1 MKYALFPLLLLTCVA
16 PAASLKP
23 TGLRT
28 EYRKD
33 PLGIDETSPRL
44 GWKLIASNPAAR
56 NLRQTAYRIVVSSTP
71 ALARSARGD
80 LWDTGKVASE
90 QNIHVLYQGKPLA
103 SGQPVWWRVMVW
115 DENGQP
121 SPWSETARW
130 SMGLLKPDDWKG
142 KWIGRDEKT
151 YYKDPHSPF
160 QLLRQAQWIWF
171 DEGDPAKQAPA
182 ETRRFRATVQLPA
195 DQPLKT
201 AVFVLGA
208 DNNFELSVNGR
219 FAGRGNNPAL
229 PMVFHLEPFLKPGP
243 NEFLVTARNTREDQ
257 AGVLG
262 ALKVEFAAGDP
273 LIFTTGPEWQALRK
287 DDEGWRPA
295 RALGPYG
302 MDPWGEVGL
311 REEQALPA
319 RMLRKEFIV
328 QPRLLRATAYVAGLG
343 LSELYLNGAKA
354 GDHVLSPALSEY
366 EKRVYYVTH
375 DITPLLKPGR
385 NAAGLWLGNGRY
397 WQPRRRI
404 PLPARGYGYPKA
416 IAQIE
421 LEYAGG
427 KKEIVATDESW
438 KLTTDGPIRANNEYD
453 GEFYDA
459 RMEMPGWSRPGFDD
473 SKWEPV
479 QLVHAPP
486 GALRAQMAEPLR
498 VIETLAP
505 KSVKEIRPGVFIY
518 DLGQNMVGWVR
529 LKVQGPAG
537 AQVRIRLAESLRGDG
552 DLYVDNLRGARATLH
567 YVLKG
572 GEPETWE
579 PRFTYHG
586 FRFVEITGYPGRP
599 TLDAIEGRVVHDAME
614 PAGQWESSHSL
625 LNRIHRNIYW
635 GIRGNYRS
643 IPTDCPQRDEKQG
656 WLGDRSV
663 VSLSESY
670 LFDVAA
676 FYTKWIQDI
685 ADSQRPTGSV
695 PDVAPTYWVLYNDGV
710 VWPSTFILAPQM
722 VYRQY
727 ADRRII
733 ERHYD
738 GMKKWVDY
746 MRQFLK
752 DGIMPRNTY
761 GDWCVPPEDPKL
773 IHSKDPARITAGA
786 LLSTAY
792 YHQMVKY
799 VASNARMLGRND
811 DAAELDRLA
820 GELKQ
825 AFLRT
830 WYKPADA
837 RFDNGTQTSSVLPLA
852 FDMVPAE
859 DRGRVFQRLIE
870 KIEKESGNHVGV
882 GLVGAQWLMRT
893 LSDNGRP
900 DVALAISTQ
909 TTYPGWGYMV
919 SKDATTIW
927 ELWNGDT
934 ADPAMNSM
942 NHVMQIGDLAVWMYE
957 YLAGIR
963 PDPEKPGF
971 QHTIV
976 QPYPL
981 SGLDSVRATHRSLY
995 GPVSSSWKRSGG
1007 ALQLEVAIP
1016 PNTTATIY
1024 VPGTGKVTEAG
1035 GLQPARVERGYTVF
1049 ETGSGNYRFTSESPS
1064 R

>member
-1 MKYALFPLLLLTCVA
+1 MNRILIPLFLLAVA
-16 PAASLKP
+16 GQASSIKP
-23 TGLRT
+23 VDLRT

-44 GWKLIASNPAAR
+44 SWKLEAATPGAR
-56 NLRQTAYRIVVSSTP
+56 NLRQSAYRVIVASTP
-71 ALARSARGD
+71 ALAQSGRGD
-80 LWDTGKVASE
+80 LWDSGKVSSDQSVHIA
-90 QNIHVLYQGKPLA
+90 YQGKPLV

-115 DENGQP
+115 DQAGQA
-121 SPWSETARW
+121 SSWSETARW
-130 SMGLLKPDDWKG
+130 SMGLLKPEDWKG

-160 QLLRQAQWIWF
+160 QWLRDAQWIWF
-171 DEGDPAKQAPA
+171 DEGDPARQAPA
-182 ETRRFRATVQLPA
+182 ETRRFRATLNLPSGRTM
-195 DQPLKT
+195 KT
-201 AVFVLGA
+201 ATFVLGA
-208 DNNFELSVNGR
+208 DNSFELLVNGE
-219 FAGRGNNPAL
+219 FAGKGNNPTL
-229 PMVFHLEPFLKPGP
+229 PMVLHIEPWLKPGA
-243 NEFLVTARNTREDQ
+243 NELLVVARNTREDQ

-262 ALKVEFAAGDP
+262 ALKITFDSGEP
-273 LIFTTGPEWQALRK
+273 LMFYTGAHWEALRK
-287 DDEGWRPA
+287 EDEGWKA
-295 RALGPYG
+295 AKALGPFG

-319 RMLRKEFIV
+319 RMLRKEFDV

-354 GDHVLSPALSEY
+354 GDDVLSPGLTEY
-366 EKRVYYVTH
+366 EKRVFYVTH
-375 DITPLLKPGR
+375 DITPMLKPGR
-385 NAAGLWLGNGRY
+385 NAVGLWLGNGRY

-427 KKEIVATDESW
+427 RKETVVTDETW
-438 KLTTDGPIRANNEYD
+438 KLTAEGPIRANNEYD
-453 GEFYDA
+453 GEVYDA
-459 RMEMPGWSRPGFDD
+459 RMELAGWAQPGFDD
-473 SKWEPV
+473 SGWEAV
-479 QLVHAPP
+479 QVVEGPP
-486 GALRAQMAEPLR
+486 GALRAQMSEPLR

-505 KSVKEIRPGVFIY
+505 KTVKELRPGVFIY

-529 LKVQGPAG
+529 LRVQGPAG
-537 AQVRIRLAESLRGDG
+537 TRVQLRLAESLRENG
-552 DLYVDNLRGARATLH
+552 DLYVDNLRGARAWLT
-567 YVLKG
+567 YILKG
-572 GEPETWE
+572 GGAEVWE

-586 FRFVEITGYPGRP
+586 FRYVEVTGYPGKP
-599 TLDAIEGRVVHDAME
+599 GLDAIEGRVVHDAM
-614 PAGQWESSHSL
+614 PRAGEWESSHSL
-625 LNRIHRNIYW
+625 LNRIHHNIYW

-676 FYTKWIQDI
+676 FYTKWVQDI
-685 ADSQRPTGSV
+685 ADSQRPTGSI
-695 PDVAPTYWVLYNDGV
+695 PDVAPTYWVLYNDGI
-710 VWPSTFILAPQM
+710 VWPSTFVLAPQM
-722 VYRQY
+722 VLRQY
-727 ADRRII
+727 GDRRII
-733 ERHYD
+733 ERHYE

-773 IHSKDPARITAGA
+773 IHSKDPARITAGP

-799 VASNARMLGRND
+799 LSANARMLGRGQ
-811 DAAELDRLA
+811 DAAELDQLA
-820 GELKQ
+820 AQLKD

-830 WYKPADA
+830 WYKPQEA

-852 FDMVPAE
+852 FDMVPPG
-859 DRGRVFQRLIE
+859 DRERVFGRLVE
-870 KIEKESGNHVGV
+870 KIEKESNNHVGV

-919 SKDATTIW
+919 EKGATTIW

-971 QHTIV
+971 KHIHIR
-976 QPYPL
+976 PYALP
-981 SGLDSVRATHRSLY
+981 GLDFVKATYRSLH
-995 GPVSSSWKRSGG
+995 GPIASSWRRAGN
-1007 ALQLEVAIP
+1007 ALEMEVTIP
-1016 PNTTATIY
+1016 PNTTAAIH
-1024 VPGTGKVTEAG
+1024 VPSIGKVTESG
-1035 GLQPARVERGYTVF
+1035 GLKPSRVEQGYTVF
-1049 ETGSGNYRFTSESPS
+1049 EAGSGVYRFRAE
-1064 R
+1064 

>member
-1 MKYALFPLLLLTCVA
+1 MNHAILSLLLIAAGAYAA
-16 PAASLKP
+16 PSLKP
-23 TGLRT
+23 VDLRT
-28 EYRKD
+28 EYRQN
-33 PLGIDETSPRL
+33 PLGIDETRPRL
-44 GWKLIASNPAAR
+44 SWKLAASNPSAR
-56 NLRQTAYRIVVSSTP
+56 NLRQSAYRIVVSST
-71 ALARSARGD
+71 AELASAGKGD

-90 QNIHVLYQGKPLA
+90 QSVHIVYEGKPLS

-115 DENGQP
+115 DQDGQP

-130 SMGLLKPDDWKG
+130 SMGLLKPEDWKG

-160 QLLRQAQWIWF
+160 QWLRNAQWIWF
-171 DEGDPAKQAPA
+171 DEGEPAKQAPA
-182 ETRRFRATVQLPA
+182 ETRRFRATVTLPQDRA
-195 DQPLKT
+195 LKT
-201 AVFVLGA
+201 ATFVLGA
-208 DNNFELSVNGR
+208 DNSFELTVNGNA
-219 FAGRGNNPAL
+219 AGRGNNPSL
-229 PMVFHLEPFLKPGP
+229 PMVLDVAPWLKPGP
-243 NEFLVTARNTREDQ
+243 NEILVVARNTREDP
-257 AGVLG
+257 AGVIG
-262 ALKVEFAAGDP
+262 ALRVEFVSGDP
-273 LIFTTGPEWQALRK
+273 LIFATGSEWQALRK
-287 DDEGWRPA
+287 EEEGWRPA
-295 RALGPYG
+295 KVLGPYG

-319 RMLRKEFIV
+319 RMLRKEFTV
-328 QPRLLRATAYVAGLG
+328 GPRLRRATAYVAGLG

-375 DITPLLKPGR
+375 DITAMLKPGL
-385 NAAGLWLGNGRY
+385 NAVGLWLGNGRY

-404 PLPARGYGYPKA
+404 PMPARGYGYPKA

-427 KKEIVATDESW
+427 RKETVVTDETW

-453 GEFYDA
+453 GEVYDA
-459 RMEMPGWSRPGFDD
+459 RMEMPGWAQAGFDD
-473 SKWEPV
+473 SKWEAA
-479 QLVHAPP
+479 QLVQGPP
-486 GALRAQMAEPLR
+486 GALRAQMSEPLR
-498 VIETLAP
+498 VMETLAP
-505 KSVKEIRPGVFIY
+505 KSMKELRPGVYIY

-537 AQVRIRLAESLRGDG
+537 TRVQMRLAESLRPDG
-552 DLYVDNLRGARATLH
+552 SLYVDNLRSARATLV
-567 YVLKG
+567 YILKG
-572 GEPETWE
+572 GGPEVWE

-586 FRFVEITGYPGRP
+586 FRYIELTGYPGKP
-599 TLDAIEGRVVHDAME
+599 SLEAVEGRVVHDAME
-614 PAGQWESSHSL
+614 KAGEWESSHSL
-625 LNRIHRNIYW
+625 LNRIHHNIYW

-676 FYTKWIQDI
+676 FYTKWVQDI
-685 ADSQRPTGSV
+685 ADSQRPTGSI

-710 VWPSTFILAPQM
+710 VWPSTFVLAPQM

-727 ADRRII
+727 GDLRII

-746 MRQFLK
+746 MRGFLK

-792 YHQMVKY
+792 YHQMVKL
-799 VASNARMLGRND
+799 VSANARMLGRNG

-820 GELKQ
+820 AQLKE

-830 WYKPADA
+830 WYKREEA

-852 FDMVPAE
+852 FGMVPEE
-859 DRGRVFQRLIE
+859 DRGRVFERLVE
-870 KIEKESGNHVGV
+870 KIEKESNNHVGV

-900 DVALAISTQ
+900 DVAFAISTQ

-919 SKDATTIW
+919 EKGATTVW

-963 PDPEKPGF
+963 PDAEKPGF
-971 QHTIV
+971 RHIHIK
-976 QPYPL
+976 PYPVEGL
-981 SGLDSVRATHRSLY
+981 SYVKATHRSLY
-995 GPVSSSWKRSGG
+995 GPISAAWNRTGRG
-1007 ALQLEVAIP
+1007 LQMEVTIP
-1016 PNTTATIY
+1016 PNTTATIW
-1024 VPGTGKVTEAG
+1024 VPSTGKVAEAG
-1035 GLQPARVERGYTVF
+1035 GLKPSRTESGFTVF
-1049 ETGSGNYRFTSESPS
+1049 ETGSGTYRFKAE
-1064 R
+1064 

>member
-1 MKYALFPLLLLTCVA
+1 MNHAILSLLLIAAGAYAA
-16 PAASLKP
+16 PSLKP
-23 TGLRT
+23 VDLRT
-28 EYRKD
+28 EYRQN
-33 PLGIDETSPRL
+33 PLGIDETRPRL
-44 GWKLIASNPAAR
+44 SWKLAASNPSAR
-56 NLRQTAYRIVVSSTP
+56 NLRQSAYRIVVSST
-71 ALARSARGD
+71 AELASAGKGD

-90 QNIHVLYQGKPLA
+90 QSVHIVYEGKPLS

-115 DENGQP
+115 DQDGQP

-130 SMGLLKPDDWKG
+130 SMGLLKPEDWKG

-160 QLLRQAQWIWF
+160 QWLRNAQWIWF
-171 DEGDPAKQAPA
+171 DEGEPARQAPA
-182 ETRRFRATVQLPA
+182 ETRRFRATVTLPQDRA
-195 DQPLKT
+195 LKT
-201 AVFVLGA
+201 ATFVLGA
-208 DNNFELSVNGR
+208 DNSFELTVNGNA
-219 FAGRGNNPAL
+219 AGRGNNPSL
-229 PMVFHLEPFLKPGP
+229 PMVLDVAPWLRPGP
-243 NEFLVTARNTREDQ
+243 NEILVVARNTREDP
-257 AGVLG
+257 AGVIG
-262 ALKVEFAAGDP
+262 ALRVEFVSGDP
-273 LIFTTGPEWQALRK
+273 LIFATGSEWQALRK
-287 DDEGWRPA
+287 EEEGWRPA
-295 RALGPYG
+295 KVLGPYG

-319 RMLRKEFIV
+319 RMLRKEFTV
-328 QPRLLRATAYVAGLG
+328 GPRLRRATAYVAGLG

-375 DITPLLKPGR
+375 DITAMLKPGL
-385 NAAGLWLGNGRY
+385 NAVGLWLGNGRY

-404 PLPARGYGYPKA
+404 PMPARGFGYPKA

-427 KKEIVATDESW
+427 RKETVVTDETW

-453 GEFYDA
+453 GEVYDA
-459 RMEMPGWSRPGFDD
+459 RMEMPGWAQAGFDD
-473 SKWEPV
+473 SKWEAA
-479 QLVHAPP
+479 QLVQGPP
-486 GALRAQMAEPLR
+486 GALRAQMSEPLR
-498 VIETLAP
+498 VMETLAP
-505 KSVKEIRPGVFIY
+505 KSMKELRPGVYIY

-537 AQVRIRLAESLRGDG
+537 TRVQMRLAESLRPDG
-552 DLYVDNLRGARATLH
+552 SLYVDNLRSARATLV
-567 YVLKG
+567 YILKG
-572 GEPETWE
+572 GGPEVWE

-586 FRFVEITGYPGRP
+586 FRYIELTGYPGKP
-599 TLDAIEGRVVHDAME
+599 SLEAVEGRVVHDAME
-614 PAGQWESSHSL
+614 KAGEWESSHSL
-625 LNRIHRNIYW
+625 LNRIHHNIYW

-676 FYTKWIQDI
+676 FYTKWVQDI
-685 ADSQRPTGSV
+685 ADSQRPTGSI

-710 VWPSTFILAPQM
+710 VWPSTFVLAPQM

-727 ADRRII
+727 GDLRII

-746 MRQFLK
+746 MRGFLK

-792 YHQMVKY
+792 YHQMVKL
-799 VASNARMLGRND
+799 VSANARMLGRNG

-820 GELKQ
+820 AQLKE

-830 WYKPADA
+830 WYKREEA

-852 FDMVPAE
+852 FGMVPEE
-859 DRGRVFQRLIE
+859 DRGRVFERLVE
-870 KIEKESGNHVGV
+870 KIEKESNNHVGV

-900 DVALAISTQ
+900 DVAFAISTQ

-919 SKDATTIW
+919 EKGATTVW

-963 PDPEKPGF
+963 PDAEKPGF
-971 QHTIV
+971 RHIHIK
-976 QPYPL
+976 PYPVEGL
-981 SGLDSVRATHRSLY
+981 SYVKATHRSLY
-995 GPVSSSWKRSGG
+995 GPISAAWNRTGRG
-1007 ALQLEVAIP
+1007 LQMEVTIP
-1016 PNTTATIY
+1016 PNTTATIW
-1024 VPGTGKVTEAG
+1024 VPSTGKVAEAG
-1035 GLQPARVERGYTVF
+1035 GLKPSRTESGFTVF
-1049 ETGSGNYRFTSESPS
+1049 ETGSGTYRFTAE
-1064 R
+1064 

>member
-1 MKYALFPLLLLTCVA
+1 MNRILPSLILLAFLA
-16 PAASLKP
+16 QAASLKP
-23 TGLRT
+23 VDLRT

-33 PLGIDETSPRL
+33 PLGIDETAPRL
-44 GWKLIASNPAAR
+44 SWKLEAASPAAR
-56 NLRQTAYRIVVSSTP
+56 NLRQSAYRVIVSSTA
-71 ALARSARGD
+71 ALAQSGRGD
-80 LWDTGKVASE
+80 LWDSGKVAGDQSV
-90 QNIHVLYQGKPLA
+90 HVPYQGKPLA

-115 DENGQP
+115 DQAGQP
-121 SPWSETARW
+121 SGWSETARW
-130 SMGLLKPDDWKG
+130 SMGLLKPEDWKG

-151 YYKDPHSPF
+151 YYKDPYSPF
-160 QLLRQAQWIWF
+160 QWLRQAQWIWF
-171 DEGDPAKQAPA
+171 DEGEPARQAPA
-182 ETRRFRATVQLPA
+182 GMRRFRARLTLPA
-195 DQPLKT
+195 DRALKT
-201 AVFVLGA
+201 ATFVLGA
-208 DNNFELSVNGR
+208 DNNFELMVNGES
-219 FAGRGNNPAL
+219 AGKGNNPTL
-229 PMVFHLEPFLKPGP
+229 PMVLHIEPWLRPGE
-243 NEFLVTARNTREDQ
+243 NELLVAARNTREDP

-262 ALKVEFAAGDP
+262 ALKVEFASGDP
-273 LIFTTGPEWQALRK
+273 LMFYTGAHWEALRT
-287 DDEGWRPA
+287 DDEGWKPA
-295 RALGPYG
+295 KALGPYG

-319 RMLRKEFIV
+319 RMLRKEFDV
-328 QPRLLRATAYVAGLG
+328 EPRLRRATAYVSGLG

-354 GDHVLSPALSEY
+354 GGHVLSPGLTEY
-366 EKRVYYVTH
+366 EKRVFYVTH
-375 DITPLLKPGR
+375 DITSMLRPGR
-385 NAAGLWLGNGRY
+385 NAVGLWLGNGRY

-416 IAQIE
+416 IVQIE
-421 LEYAGG
+421 LEYDGG
-427 KKEIVATDESW
+427 RRQIVATDETW
-438 KLTTDGPIRANNEYD
+438 KLTTEGPVRANNEYD
-453 GEFYDA
+453 GEVYDA
-459 RMEMPGWSRPGFDD
+459 RMEMPGWAQAGFDD
-473 SKWEPV
+473 SKWEAAQAV
-479 QLVHAPP
+479 QGPP
-486 GALRAQMAEPLR
+486 GALHAQMAEPLR

-505 KSVKEIRPGVFIY
+505 KTVKELRPGVFIY

-529 LKVQGPAG
+529 LRVQGPAG
-537 AQVRIRLAESLRGDG
+537 TRVQMRLAESLRSNG
-552 DLYVDNLRGARATLH
+552 DLYVDNLRGARATLT
-567 YVLKG
+567 YILKG
-572 GEPETWE
+572 GGAEVWE

-586 FRFVEITGYPGRP
+586 FRYIELTGYPGKP
-599 TLDAIEGRVVHDAME
+599 GLDAVEGRVVHDAM
-614 PAGQWESSHSL
+614 PRAGEWESSHSL

-685 ADSQRPTGSV
+685 ADSQRPTGSI
-695 PDVAPTYWVLYNDGV
+695 PDVAPTYWVLYNDGI
-710 VWPSTFILAPQM
+710 VWPSTFVLASQM

-727 ADRRII
+727 GDRRII
-733 ERHYD
+733 ERHYE

-773 IHSKDPARITAGA
+773 IHSKDPARITAGP

-792 YHQMVKY
+792 YHQMVKH
-799 VASNARMLGRND
+799 VSANARMLGRND

-820 GELKQ
+820 AQLKE

-830 WYKPADA
+830 WYKEQEA

-852 FDMVPAE
+852 FDMVPAQ
-859 DRGRVFQRLIE
+859 DRGRVFQRLVE
-870 KIEKESGNHVGV
+870 KIEKESNNHVGV

-971 QHTIV
+971 QHIIIR
-976 QPYPL
+976 PSAPA
-981 SGLDSVRATHRSLY
+981 GLDFVKATHRSLY
-995 GPVSSSWKRSGG
+995 GPIVSSWKRAGG
-1007 ALQLEVAIP
+1007 GLEMEVTIP
-1016 PNTTATIY
+1016 PNTSATIH
-1024 VPGTGKVTEAG
+1024 VPSTGKVVEAG
-1035 GLQPARVERGYTVF
+1035 GLKPARVEQGYTVF
-1049 ETGSGNYRFTSESPS
+1049 ETGSGSYRFTAE
-1064 R
+1064 

>member
-1 MKYALFPLLLLTCVA
+1 MNRILIPFFLL
-16 PAASLKP
+16 AAAAQASSIKP
-23 TGLRT
+23 VDLRT

-44 GWKLIASNPAAR
+44 SWKLEASSPGAR
-56 NLRQTAYRIVVSSTP
+56 NLHQSAYRVIVASTP
-71 ALARSARGD
+71 ALAQSGRGD
-80 LWDTGKVASE
+80 LWDSGKVGSD
-90 QNIHVLYQGKPLA
+90 QSIHIAYQGKPLV

-115 DENGQP
+115 DQAGQA
-121 SPWSETARW
+121 SSWSETARW
-130 SMGLLKPDDWKG
+130 SMGLLKPEDWKG

-160 QLLRQAQWIWF
+160 QWLRDAQWIWF

-182 ETRRFRATVQLPA
+182 ETRRFRASLNLPSDRA
-195 DQPLKT
+195 MKT
-201 AVFVLGA
+201 ATFVLGA
-208 DNNFELSVNGR
+208 DNSFELFVNGE
-219 FAGRGNNPAL
+219 FAGKGNNPTL
-229 PMVFHLEPFLKPGP
+229 PMVLHIEPWLKPGA
-243 NEFLVTARNTREDQ
+243 NELLVVARNTREDQ

-262 ALKVEFAAGDP
+262 ALRITFESGEP
-273 LIFTTGPEWQALRK
+273 LMLCTGAHWEALRK
-287 DDEGWRPA
+287 EDEGWKA
-295 RALGPYG
+295 AKALGPFG

-319 RMLRKEFIV
+319 RMLRKEFDV

-354 GDHVLSPALSEY
+354 GDHVLSPALTEY
-366 EKRVYYVTH
+366 EKRVFYVAH
-375 DITPLLKPGR
+375 DITPMLKPGR
-385 NAAGLWLGNGRY
+385 NAVGLWLGNGRY

-427 KKEIVATDESW
+427 RKETVVTDETW
-438 KLTTDGPIRANNEYD
+438 KLTAEGPIRANNEYD
-453 GEFYDA
+453 GEVYDA
-459 RMEMPGWSRPGFDD
+459 RMELAGWAQPGFDD
-473 SKWEPV
+473 SKWEAAQV
-479 QLVHAPP
+479 VEGPP
-486 GALRAQMAEPLR
+486 GALRAQMSEPLR

-505 KSVKEIRPGVFIY
+505 KTVKELRPGVFIY

-537 AQVRIRLAESLRGDG
+537 TRVQLRLAESLRANG
-552 DLYVDNLRGARATLH
+552 DLYVDNLRSARAWLT
-567 YVLKG
+567 YILKG
-572 GEPETWE
+572 GGAETWE

-586 FRFVEITGYPGRP
+586 FRYVEVTGYPGKP
-599 TLDAIEGRVVHDAME
+599 GLDAIEGRVVHDAM
-614 PAGQWESSHSL
+614 PRAGEWESSHSL
-625 LNRIHRNIYW
+625 LNRIHHNIYW

-670 LFDVAA
+670 QFDVAA
-676 FYTKWIQDI
+676 FYTKWVQDI
-685 ADSQRPTGSV
+685 ADSQRPTGSI
-695 PDVAPTYWVLYNDGV
+695 PDVAPTYWVLYNDGI
-710 VWPSTFILAPQM
+710 VWPSTFVLAPQM

-727 ADRRII
+727 GDRRII
-733 ERHYD
+733 ERHYE

-773 IHSKDPARITAGA
+773 IHSKDPARITAGP

-799 VASNARMLGRND
+799 VSANARMLGRD
-811 DAAELDRLA
+811 KDAVELDQLA
-820 GELKQ
+820 AQLKE
-825 AFLRT
+825 AFLRA
-830 WYKPADA
+830 WYKPQEA

-852 FDMVPAE
+852 FDMVPSG
-859 DRGRVFQRLIE
+859 DRERVFGRLVE
-870 KIEKESGNHVGV
+870 KIEKESNNHVGV

-919 SKDATTIW
+919 EKGATTIW

-971 QHTIV
+971 KHIHIK
-976 QPYPL
+976 PYALP
-981 SGLDSVRATHRSLY
+981 GLDFVKATYRSLH
-995 GPVSSSWKRSGG
+995 GPIASSWRRAGN
-1007 ALQLEVAIP
+1007 ALEMEVTIP
-1016 PNTTATIY
+1016 PNTTAAIH
-1024 VPGTGKVTEAG
+1024 VPSTGKVTESG
-1035 GLQPARVERGYTVF
+1035 GLKPSRVERGYTVF
-1049 ETGSGNYRFTSESPS
+1049 EAGSGVYRFRAE
-1064 R
+1064 

>member
-1 MKYALFPLLLLTCVA
+1 MKHAFLPLVIFSTLA
-16 PAASLKP
+16 PAASLRP
-23 TGLRT
+23 VDLRT
-28 EYRKD
+28 EYRTN
-33 PLGIDETSPRL
+33 PLGIDETAPRL
-44 GWKLIASNPAAR
+44 SWLLASANPAAR
-56 NLRQTAYRIVVSSTP
+56 NLRQTGYRIVVASS
-71 ALARSARGD
+71 ASLARAGKGD
-80 LWDTGKVASE
+80 LWDSGKVASG
-90 QNIHVLYQGKPLA
+90 QSIHIVYEGKPLA

-121 SPWSETARW
+121 SQWSDTARW
-130 SMGLLKPDDWKG
+130 SMGLLKPEDWKG

-151 YYKDPHSPF
+151 YYKDPNSPF

-171 DEGDPAKQAPA
+171 DEGDPARQAPA
-182 ETRRFRATVQLPA
+182 ETRRFRATFNLPQ
-195 DQPLKT
+195 DRPLKT

-208 DNNFELSVNGR
+208 DNTFELSVNGQ

-229 PMVFHLEPFLKPGP
+229 PMIFHLEPFLKPGS

-262 ALKVEFAAGDP
+262 ALKVDFASGDP
-273 LIFTTGPEWQALRK
+273 LVFATGPEWQALRK

-295 RALGPYG
+295 RVLGPYG

-319 RMLRKEFIV
+319 RMLRKEFTV
-328 QPRLLRATAYVAGLG
+328 EPRLLRATAYVAGLG

-366 EKRVYYVTH
+366 EKRVFYVTH
-375 DITPLLKPGR
+375 DITSMLKPGR
-385 NAAGLWLGNGRY
+385 NAVGLWLGNGRY
-397 WQPRRRI
+397 WQPRRRV

-427 KKEIVATDESW
+427 RKETIVTDESW

-459 RMEMPGWSRPGFDD
+459 RMEMPGWAQPGFDD

-479 QLVHAPP
+479 QIVVAPP

-505 KSVKEIRPGVFIY
+505 KTFKEIRPGVYIY

-529 LKVQGPAG
+529 LKAQGPAG
-537 AQVRIRLAESLRGDG
+537 TQVRIRLAESLRGDG
-552 DLYVDNLRGARATLH
+552 NLYVDNLRGARATLH

-572 GEPETWE
+572 GVPETWE

-586 FRFVEITGYPGRP
+586 FRYVEITGYPGKP
-599 TLDAIEGRVVHDAME
+599 ALGSFEGRVVHDAME
-614 PAGQWESSHSL
+614 PAGEWESSHSL

-685 ADSQRPTGSV
+685 ADSQRPTGSI

-710 VWPSTFILAPQM
+710 VWPSTFVLAPQM

-799 VASNARMLGRND
+799 VSSNARMLGRTQ
-811 DAAELDRLA
+811 DAEQLDRLA
-820 GELKQ
+820 AELRQ
-825 AFLRT
+825 AFLRA
-830 WYKPADA
+830 WYKPDEA

-852 FDMVPAE
+852 FDMAPPE
-859 DRGRVFQRLIE
+859 DRSRVFQRLVE
-870 KIEKESGNHVGV
+870 KIEKESNNHVGV

-900 DVALAISTQ
+900 DVAFAIATQ

-971 QHTIV
+971 QHTII
-976 QPYPL
+976 QPFPVP
-981 SGLDSVRATHRSLY
+981 GLDFVRATHRSLF
-995 GPVSSSWKRSGG
+995 GPISSSWKRSGS
-1007 ALQLEVAIP
+1007 ALQLEVSIP

-1024 VPGTGKVTEAG
+1024 VPGTGKVAEAG
-1035 GLQPARVERGYTVF
+1035 GLKPLRAERGYTVF
-1049 ETGSGNYRFTSESPS
+1049 ETGSGNYRFVSE
-1064 R
+1064 

>member
-1 MKYALFPLLLLTCVA
+1 MNRILIPLFLL
-16 PAASLKP
+16 AAAGQASSIKP
-23 TGLRT
+23 VDLRT

-44 GWKLIASNPAAR
+44 SWKLEAATPGAR
-56 NLRQTAYRIVVSSTP
+56 NLRQSAYRVIVASTP
-71 ALARSARGD
+71 ALAQSGRGD
-80 LWDTGKVASE
+80 LWDSGKVSSDQSVHIA
-90 QNIHVLYQGKPLA
+90 YQGKPLV

-115 DENGQP
+115 DQAGQA
-121 SPWSETARW
+121 SAWSETARW
-130 SMGLLKPDDWKG
+130 SMGLLKPEDWKG

-160 QLLRQAQWIWF
+160 QWLRDAQWIWF

-182 ETRRFRATVQLPA
+182 ETRRFRTALNLPSGRA
-195 DQPLKT
+195 MKT
-201 AVFVLGA
+201 ATFVLGA
-208 DNNFELSVNGR
+208 DNSFELFVNGE
-219 FAGRGNNPAL
+219 FAGKGNNPTL
-229 PMVFHLEPFLKPGP
+229 PMVLHIEPWLKPGA
-243 NEFLVTARNTREDQ
+243 NELLVVARNTREDQ

-262 ALKVEFAAGDP
+262 ALKITFDSGEP
-273 LIFTTGPEWQALRK
+273 LMFYTGAHWEALRK
-287 DDEGWRPA
+287 EDEGWKA
-295 RALGPYG
+295 AKALGPFG

-319 RMLRKEFIV
+319 RMLRKEFDV

-354 GDHVLSPALSEY
+354 GDDVLSPGLTEY
-366 EKRVYYVTH
+366 EKRVFYVTH
-375 DITPLLKPGR
+375 DITPMLKPGR
-385 NAAGLWLGNGRY
+385 NAVGLWLGNGRY

-427 KKEIVATDESW
+427 RKETVVTDETW
-438 KLTTDGPIRANNEYD
+438 KLTTEGPIRANNEYD
-453 GEFYDA
+453 GEVYDA
-459 RMEMPGWSRPGFDD
+459 RMELAGWAQPGFDD
-473 SKWEPV
+473 SRWEAAQGV
-479 QLVHAPP
+479 EGPP
-486 GALRAQMAEPLR
+486 GALRAQMSEPLR

-505 KSVKEIRPGVFIY
+505 KTVKELRPGVFIY

-529 LKVQGPAG
+529 LRVQGPAG
-537 AQVRIRLAESLRGDG
+537 TRVQLRLAESLRENG
-552 DLYVDNLRGARATLH
+552 DLYVDNLRGARAWLT
-567 YVLKG
+567 YILKG
-572 GEPETWE
+572 GGAEVWE

-586 FRFVEITGYPGRP
+586 FRYVEVTGYPGKP
-599 TLDAIEGRVVHDAME
+599 GLDAIEGRVVHDAM
-614 PAGQWESSHSL
+614 PRAGEWESSHSL
-625 LNRIHRNIYW
+625 LNRIHHNIYW

-670 LFDVAA
+670 LFDIAA
-676 FYTKWIQDI
+676 FYTKWVQDI
-685 ADSQRPTGSV
+685 ADSQRPTGSI
-695 PDVAPTYWVLYNDGV
+695 PDVAPTYWVLYNDGI
-710 VWPSTFILAPQM
+710 VWPSTFVLAPQM

-727 ADRRII
+727 GDRRII
-733 ERHYD
+733 ERHYE

-773 IHSKDPARITAGA
+773 IHSKDPARITAGP

-792 YHQMVKY
+792 YHQMVKH
-799 VASNARMLGRND
+799 VSANARLLGRNE
-811 DAAELDRLA
+811 DAAELDQLA
-820 GELKQ
+820 AQLKD
-825 AFLRT
+825 AFLRA
-830 WYKPADA
+830 WYKPQEA

-852 FDMVPAE
+852 FDMVPPG
-859 DRGRVFQRLIE
+859 DRERVFGRLVE
-870 KIEKESGNHVGV
+870 KIEKESNNHVGV

-919 SKDATTIW
+919 EKGATTIW

-971 QHTIV
+971 KHIHIK
-976 QPYPL
+976 PYALP
-981 SGLDSVRATHRSLY
+981 GLDFVKATYRSLH
-995 GPVSSSWKRSGG
+995 GPIASSWRRAGN
-1007 ALQLEVAIP
+1007 ALEMEVAIP
-1016 PNTTATIY
+1016 PNTTAAIH
-1024 VPGTGKVTEAG
+1024 VPSTGKVTESG
-1035 GLQPARVERGYTVF
+1035 GLKPSRVEQGYTVF
-1049 ETGSGNYRFTSESPS
+1049 EAGSGVYRFRAE
-1064 R
+1064 

>member
-1 MKYALFPLLLLTCVA
+1 MTRIVPALLLCA
-16 PAASLKP
+16 AIGQAASLKP
-23 TGLRT
+23 AGLRT

-33 PLGIDETSPRL
+33 PLGIDETAPRL
-44 GWKLIASNPAAR
+44 SWKLEAARPGAR
-56 NLRQTAYRIVVSSTP
+56 NLRQTAYRVIVSSTA
-71 ALARSARGD
+71 ALAQSGRGD
-80 LWDTGKVASE
+80 LWDTGRVESS
-90 QNIHVLYQGKPLA
+90 QNTHIAYQGKPLV

-115 DENGQP
+115 DQDGQP
-121 SPWSETARW
+121 SSWSETARW
-130 SMGLLKPDDWKG
+130 SMGLLKPEDWKG

-160 QLLRQAQWIWF
+160 QWLKEAQWIWF
-171 DEGDPAKQAPA
+171 DEGDPARQAPA
-182 ETRRFRATVQLPA
+182 ETRRFRARLTLPA
-195 DQPLKT
+195 GRPLKT
-201 AVFVLGA
+201 ATFVLGA
-208 DNNFELSVNGR
+208 DNSFELTVNGE
-219 FAGRGNNPAL
+219 FAGKGNNPTL
-229 PMVFHLEPFLKPGP
+229 PMVLHIEPWLKPGE
-243 NEFLVTARNTREDQ
+243 NELLVVARNTREDQ

-262 ALKVEFAAGDP
+262 ALRIQFASGEP
-273 LIFTTGPEWQALRK
+273 MMFYTGAHWEALRK
-287 DDEGWRPA
+287 DDEGWKPA

-319 RMLRKEFIV
+319 RMLRKEFDV
-328 QPRLLRATAYVAGLG
+328 QPRLRRATAYVAGLG

-354 GDHVLSPALSEY
+354 GDDVLSPGLTEY
-366 EKRVYYVTH
+366 EKRVFYVTH
-375 DITPLLKPGR
+375 DITAMLKPGR
-385 NAAGLWLGNGRY
+385 NAVGLWLGNGRY
-397 WQPRRRI
+397 WQPRRRVPI
-404 PLPARGYGYPKA
+404 PSRGYGYPKA

-421 LEYAGG
+421 LEYEGG
-427 KKEIVATDESW
+427 RKEIVVTDETW
-438 KLTTDGPIRANNEYD
+438 KLTTEGPIRANNEYD
-453 GEFYDA
+453 GEVYDA
-459 RMEMPGWSRPGFDD
+459 RMELPGWAQPGFDD
-473 SKWEPV
+473 SGWEAA
-479 QLVHAPP
+479 QLVEPP
-486 GALRAQMAEPLR
+486 GGALRAQMAEPLR

-505 KSVKEIRPGVFIY
+505 KTVKELRPGVFIY

-537 AQVRIRLAESLRGDG
+537 TRVQLRLAESLRENG
-552 DLYVDNLRGARATLH
+552 DLYVDNLRGARAWLT
-567 YVLKG
+567 YILKG
-572 GEPETWE
+572 GGAEVWE

-586 FRFVEITGYPGRP
+586 FRYIEVTGYPGKP
-599 TLDAIEGRVVHDAME
+599 GLDAVEGRVVHDAM
-614 PAGQWESSHSL
+614 PRAGEWESSHSL
-625 LNRIHRNIYW
+625 LNRIHHNIYW

-685 ADSQRPTGSV
+685 ADSQRPTGSI
-695 PDVAPTYWVLYNDGV
+695 PDVAPTYWVLYNDGI
-710 VWPSTFILAPQM
+710 VWPSTYVLAPQM

-727 ADRRII
+727 GDRRII
-733 ERHYD
+733 ERHYE

-773 IHSKDPARITAGA
+773 IHSKDPARITAGP

-799 VASNARMLGRND
+799 VSANARMLGRND
-811 DAAELDRLA
+811 DAAELDKLA
-820 GELKQ
+820 AQLKE

-830 WYKPADA
+830 WYKPQEA

-852 FDMVPAE
+852 FDMVPGE
-859 DRGRVFQRLIE
+859 DRGRVFDRLIE
-870 KIEKESGNHVGV
+870 KIEKESNNHVGV

-919 SKDATTIW
+919 EKGATTIW

-971 QHTIV
+971 QRILIK
-976 QPYPL
+976 PYAL
-981 SGLDSVRATHRSLY
+981 QGLDHVKATYRSLH
-995 GPVSSSWKRSGG
+995 GPIQSFWKRDGRT
-1007 ALQLEVAIP
+1007 LQMEVTIP
-1016 PNTTATIY
+1016 PNTTAAIY
-1024 VPGTGKVTEAG
+1024 VPSTGKVAEAG
-1035 GLQPARVERGYTVF
+1035 GLKPARVEQGYTVF
-1049 ETGSGNYRFTSESPS
+1049 ETGSGTYRFTAE
-1064 R
+1064 

>member
-1 MKYALFPLLLLTCVA
+1 MKQAFSCLVLA
-16 PAASLKP
+16 AAIAQAASLRP
-23 TGLRT
+23 ADLRT

-33 PLGIDETSPRL
+33 PLGIDEMQPRL
-44 GWKLIASNPAAR
+44 SWKLEAADPKAR
-56 NLRQTAYRIVVSSTP
+56 NLRQTAYRIIVSSSA
-71 ALARSARGD
+71 ALAASGRGD
-80 LWDTGKVASE
+80 LWDTGRVASD
-90 QNIHVLYQGKPLA
+90 QNVHVVYQGKPLA

-115 DENGQP
+115 DQDGKP
-121 SPWSETARW
+121 SAWSETARW
-130 SMGLLKPDDWKG
+130 SMGLLRPEDWKG

-160 QLLRQAQWIWF
+160 QWLRGAQWIWF
-171 DEGDPAKQAPA
+171 DEGDPARQAPA
-182 ETRRFRATVQLPA
+182 ETRRFRATLTLPL
-195 DQPLKT
+195 DRPLST
-201 AVFVLGA
+201 AMFVLGA
-208 DNNFELSVNGR
+208 DNSFELEVNGHY
-219 FAGRGNNPAL
+219 AGRGNNVSL
-229 PMVFHLEPFLKPGP
+229 PMVIDVAPWLRPGA
-243 NEFLVTARNTREDQ
+243 NEILVTARNTREDP
-257 AGVLG
+257 AGVIG
-262 ALKVEFAAGDP
+262 ALRVEFASGDP
-273 LIFTTGPEWQALRK
+273 LVFATGPSWESLRK
-287 DDEGWRPA
+287 DDEGWRPVKV
-295 RALGPYG
+295 LGPYG

-319 RMLRKEFIV
+319 RMLRKEFTV
-328 QPRLLRATAYVAGLG
+328 GPRLRRATAYVAGLG

-354 GDHVLSPALSEY
+354 GDQVLSPALTEY
-366 EKRVYYVTH
+366 EKRVFYVTH
-375 DITPLLKPGR
+375 DITAMLKPGR
-385 NAAGLWLGNGRY
+385 NAVGLWLGNGRY

-427 KKEIVATDESW
+427 RKEIVATDETW
-438 KLTTDGPIRANNEYD
+438 KLTTEGPIRANNEYD
-453 GEFYDA
+453 GETYDA
-459 RMEMPGWSRPGFDD
+459 RMEMPGWAQPGFDD
-473 SKWEPV
+473 SRWEPAQV
-479 QLVHAPP
+479 VEGPP
-486 GALRAQMAEPLR
+486 GALRAQMSEPLR
-498 VIETLAP
+498 VMETLPA
-505 KSVKEIRPGVFIY
+505 KTVKELRPGVFIY

-537 AQVRIRLAESLRGDG
+537 TRVQMRLAESLRPDG
-552 DLYVDNLRGARATLH
+552 SLYVDNLRSARATLV
-567 YVLKG
+567 YILKG
-572 GEPETWE
+572 GGPETWE

-586 FRFVEITGYPGRP
+586 FRYIELTGYPGRP
-599 TLDAIEGRVVHDAME
+599 GLDAVEGRVVHDAME
-614 PAGQWESSHSL
+614 KAGEWESSHSL
-625 LNRIHRNIYW
+625 LNRIHSNIYW

-670 LFDVAA
+670 LFNIAA

-685 ADSQRPTGSV
+685 EDAQRPTGSI

-710 VWPSTFILAPQM
+710 VWPSTFVLAPQM

-727 ADRRII
+727 GDRRVI
-733 ERHYD
+733 ERHYPA
-738 GMKKWVDY
+738 MKKWVDY

-773 IHSKDPARITAGA
+773 IHSKDPARITAGP

-792 YHQMVKY
+792 YHQMVKL
-799 VASNARMLGRND
+799 VAANARMLGRNE
-811 DAAELDRLA
+811 DAAELEKLA
-820 GELKQ
+820 GELRD

-830 WYKPADA
+830 WYKREEA

-852 FDMVPAE
+852 FDMVPSE
-859 DRGRVFQRLIE
+859 DRERVFQRLVE
-870 KIEKESGNHVGV
+870 KIEKESDNHVGV

-900 DVALAISTQ
+900 DVAFAIATQ

-919 SKDATTIW
+919 EKGATTIW

-963 PDPEKPGF
+963 PDAGKPGF
-971 QHTIV
+971 RHIHIRPV
-976 QPYPL
+976 PVEGL
-981 SGLDSVRATHRSLY
+981 SYVKATHRSLY
-995 GPVSSSWKRSGG
+995 GPISSSWTRTGG
-1007 ALQLEVAIP
+1007 RLQLEVTIP
-1016 PNTTATIY
+1016 PNTTATIC
-1024 VPGTGKVTEAG
+1024 VPSAGKVSEAG
-1035 GLQPARVERGYTVF
+1035 GLAPARVEKGCTLF
-1049 ETGSGNYRFTSESPS
+1049 ETGSGSYRFTAE
-1064 R
+1064 

>member
-1 MKYALFPLLLLTCVA
+1 MKRILLFLAVLALA
-16 PAASLKP
+16 AQAASLKP
-23 TGLRT
+23 ADLRT

-33 PLGIDETSPRL
+33 PLGIDETAPRL
-44 GWKLIASNPAAR
+44 SWKLEAASPATR
-56 NLRQTAYRIVVSSTP
+56 NLRQSAYRVIVSSTA
-71 ALARSARGD
+71 ALAQSGRGD
-80 LWDTGKVASE
+80 LWDTGKVAGDQSV
-90 QNIHVLYQGKPLA
+90 HVAYQGKPLA

-115 DENGQP
+115 DQAGQP
-121 SPWSETARW
+121 SAWSETARW

-142 KWIGRDEKT
+142 KWIGREEKT

-160 QLLRQAQWIWF
+160 QWLREAQWIWF
-171 DEGDPAKQAPA
+171 DEGDPARQAPA
-182 ETRRFRATVQLPA
+182 ETRRFRARFTLPA
-195 DQPLKT
+195 DRALKT
-201 AVFVLGA
+201 ATFVLGA
-208 DNNFELSVNGR
+208 DNSFELSVNGE
-219 FAGRGNNPAL
+219 FAGKGNNPTL
-229 PMVFHLEPFLKPGP
+229 PMVLHIEPWLKPGE
-243 NEFLVTARNTREDQ
+243 NELLVVARNTREDP

-262 ALKVEFAAGDP
+262 ALKIEFAAGDP
-273 LIFTTGPEWQALRK
+273 LMFYTGDHWEALRK
-287 DDEGWRPA
+287 DDEGWKPA
-295 RALGPYG
+295 KALGPFG

-319 RMLRKEFIV
+319 RMLRKEFDV
-328 QPRLLRATAYVAGLG
+328 EPRLRRATAYVAGLG

-354 GDHVLSPALSEY
+354 GDDVLSPGLTEY
-366 EKRVYYVTH
+366 EKRVFYVTH
-375 DITPLLKPGR
+375 DITSMLKPGR
-385 NAAGLWLGNGRY
+385 NAVGLWLGNGRY

-427 KKEIVATDESW
+427 RKQVVATDETW

-453 GEFYDA
+453 GEVYDA
-459 RMEMPGWSRPGFDD
+459 RMEMPGWAQAGFDD
-473 SKWEPV
+473 SKWEAAQAV
-479 QLVHAPP
+479 QGPP

-505 KSVKEIRPGVFIY
+505 KTMKELRPGVFIY

-529 LKVQGPAG
+529 LRVQGPAG
-537 AQVRIRLAESLRGDG
+537 ARVQLRLAESLRGNG
-552 DLYVDNLRGARATLH
+552 DLYVDNLRGARATLT
-567 YVLKG
+567 YILKG
-572 GEPETWE
+572 GGAEVWE

-586 FRFVEITGYPGRP
+586 FRYIEITGYPGKP
-599 TLDAIEGRVVHDAME
+599 GLDAVEGRVVHDAM
-614 PAGQWESSHSL
+614 PRAGEWESSHTL

-685 ADSQRPTGSV
+685 ADSQRPTGSI
-695 PDVAPTYWVLYNDGV
+695 PDVAPTYWVLYNDGI
-710 VWPSTFILAPQM
+710 VWPSTYVLATQM

-727 ADRRII
+727 GDRRII
-733 ERHYD
+733 ERHYE

-773 IHSKDPARITAGA
+773 IHSKDPARITAGP

-799 VASNARMLGRND
+799 VSANARMLGRNG
-811 DAAELDRLA
+811 DAEELDKLA
-820 GELKQ
+820 AQLKE

-830 WYKPADA
+830 WYKAQEA

-852 FDMVPAE
+852 FDMVPAQ
-859 DRGRVFQRLIE
+859 DRSRVFDRLVE
-870 KIEKESGNHVGV
+870 KIEKESNNHVGV

-909 TTYPGWGYMV
+909 TTYPGWGYMI

-963 PDPEKPGF
+963 PDPERPGF
-971 QHTIV
+971 QHILIK
-976 QPYPL
+976 PYAL
-981 SGLDSVRATHRSLY
+981 SGLDFVKATHRSLY
-995 GPVSSSWKRSGG
+995 GPITSSWKRAGG
-1007 ALQLEVAIP
+1007 GLEMEVTIP
-1016 PNTTATIY
+1016 PNTSATIH
-1024 VPGTGKVTEAG
+1024 VPSTGKVTESG
-1035 GLQPARVERGYTVF
+1035 GLKPARVEQGYTVF
-1049 ETGSGNYRFTSESPS
+1049 ETGSGTYRFTAE
-1064 R
+1064 

>member
-1 MKYALFPLLLLTCVA
+1 MKQAFSCLVLA
-16 PAASLKP
+16 AAIAQAASLRP
-23 TGLRT
+23 ADLRT

-33 PLGIDETSPRL
+33 PLGIDEMQPRL
-44 GWKLIASNPAAR
+44 SWKLEAADPKAR
-56 NLRQTAYRIVVSSTP
+56 NLRQTAYRIIVSSSA
-71 ALARSARGD
+71 ALAASGRGD
-80 LWDTGKVASE
+80 LWDTGRVASD
-90 QNIHVLYQGKPLA
+90 QNVHVVYQGKPLA

-115 DENGQP
+115 DQDGKP
-121 SPWSETARW
+121 SAWSETARW
-130 SMGLLKPDDWKG
+130 SMGLLRPEDWKG

-160 QLLRQAQWIWF
+160 QWLRGAQWIWF
-171 DEGDPAKQAPA
+171 DEGEPARQAPA
-182 ETRRFRATVQLPA
+182 ETRRFRATLTLPL
-195 DQPLKT
+195 DRPLST
-201 AVFVLGA
+201 AMFVLGA
-208 DNNFELSVNGR
+208 DNSFELEVNGHY
-219 FAGRGNNPAL
+219 AGRGNNVSL
-229 PMVFHLEPFLKPGP
+229 PMVIDVAPWLRPGA
-243 NEFLVTARNTREDQ
+243 NEILVTARNTREDP
-257 AGVLG
+257 AGVIG
-262 ALKVEFAAGDP
+262 ALRVEFASGEP
-273 LIFTTGPEWQALRK
+273 LVLVTGPSWESLRK
-287 DDEGWRPA
+287 DDEGWRPVKV
-295 RALGPYG
+295 LGPYG

-319 RMLRKEFIV
+319 RMLRKEFTV
-328 QPRLLRATAYVAGLG
+328 GPRLRRATAYVAGLG

-354 GDHVLSPALSEY
+354 GDQVLSPALTEY
-366 EKRVYYVTH
+366 EKRVFYVTH
-375 DITPLLKPGR
+375 DITAMLKPGR
-385 NAAGLWLGNGRY
+385 NAVGLWLGNGRY

-427 KKEIVATDESW
+427 RKEIVATDETW
-438 KLTTDGPIRANNEYD
+438 KLTTEGPIRANNEYD
-453 GEFYDA
+453 GETYDA
-459 RMEMPGWSRPGFDD
+459 RMEMPGWAQPGFDD
-473 SKWEPV
+473 SRWEPAQV
-479 QLVHAPP
+479 VEGPP
-486 GALRAQMAEPLR
+486 GALRAQMSEPLR
-498 VIETLAP
+498 VMETLPA
-505 KSVKEIRPGVFIY
+505 KTVKELRPGVFIY

-537 AQVRIRLAESLRGDG
+537 TRVQMRLAESLRPDG
-552 DLYVDNLRGARATLH
+552 SLYVDNLRSARATLV
-567 YVLKG
+567 YILKG
-572 GEPETWE
+572 GGPETWE

-586 FRFVEITGYPGRP
+586 FRYIELTGYPGRP
-599 TLDAIEGRVVHDAME
+599 GLDAVEGRVVHDAME
-614 PAGQWESSHSL
+614 KAGEWESSHSL
-625 LNRIHRNIYW
+625 LNRIHSNIYW

-670 LFDVAA
+670 LFNIAA

-685 ADSQRPTGSV
+685 EDAQRPTGSI

-710 VWPSTFILAPQM
+710 VWPSTFVLAPQM

-727 ADRRII
+727 GDRRVI
-733 ERHYD
+733 ERHYPA
-738 GMKKWVDY
+738 MKKWVDY

-773 IHSKDPARITAGA
+773 IHSKDPARITAGP

-792 YHQMVKY
+792 YHQMVKL
-799 VASNARMLGRND
+799 VAANARMLGRNE
-811 DAAELDRLA
+811 DAAELEKLA
-820 GELKQ
+820 GELRD

-830 WYKPADA
+830 WYKREEA

-852 FDMVPAE
+852 FDMVPSE
-859 DRGRVFQRLIE
+859 DRERVFQRLVE
-870 KIEKESGNHVGV
+870 KIEKESDNHVGV

-900 DVALAISTQ
+900 DVAFAIATQ

-919 SKDATTIW
+919 EKGATTIW

-963 PDPEKPGF
+963 PDAGKPGF
-971 QHTIV
+971 RHIHIRPV
-976 QPYPL
+976 PVEGL
-981 SGLDSVRATHRSLY
+981 SYVKATHRSLY
-995 GPVSSSWKRSGG
+995 GPISSSWTRTGG
-1007 ALQLEVAIP
+1007 RLQLEVTIP
-1016 PNTTATIY
+1016 PNTTATIC
-1024 VPGTGKVTEAG
+1024 VPSAGKVSEAG
-1035 GLQPARVERGYTVF
+1035 GLAPARVEKGCTLF
-1049 ETGSGNYRFTSESPS
+1049 ETGSGSYRFTAE
-1064 R
+1064 

>member
-1 MKYALFPLLLLTCVA
+1 MNRILIPLFLLAVA
-16 PAASLKP
+16 GQASSIKP
-23 TGLRT
+23 VDLRT

-44 GWKLIASNPAAR
+44 SWKLEAATPGAR
-56 NLRQTAYRIVVSSTP
+56 NLRQSAYRVIVASTP
-71 ALARSARGD
+71 ALAQSGRGD
-80 LWDTGKVASE
+80 LWDSGKVSSDQSVHIA
-90 QNIHVLYQGKPLA
+90 YQGKPLV

-115 DENGQP
+115 DQAGQA
-121 SPWSETARW
+121 SSWSETARW
-130 SMGLLKPDDWKG
+130 SMGLLKPEDWKG

-160 QLLRQAQWIWF
+160 QWLRDAQWIWF
-171 DEGDPAKQAPA
+171 DEGDPARQAPA
-182 ETRRFRATVQLPA
+182 ETRRFRATLNLPSGRTM
-195 DQPLKT
+195 KT
-201 AVFVLGA
+201 ATFVLGA
-208 DNNFELSVNGR
+208 DNSFELLVNGE
-219 FAGRGNNPAL
+219 FAGKGNNPTL
-229 PMVFHLEPFLKPGP
+229 PMVLHIEPWLKPGA
-243 NEFLVTARNTREDQ
+243 NELLVVARNTREDQ

-262 ALKVEFAAGDP
+262 ALKITFDSGEP
-273 LIFTTGPEWQALRK
+273 LMFYTGAHWEALRK
-287 DDEGWRPA
+287 EDEGWKA
-295 RALGPYG
+295 AKALGPFG

-319 RMLRKEFIV
+319 RMLRKEFDV

-354 GDHVLSPALSEY
+354 GDDVLSPGLTEY
-366 EKRVYYVTH
+366 EKRVFYVTH
-375 DITPLLKPGR
+375 DITPMLKPGR
-385 NAAGLWLGNGRY
+385 NAVGLWLGNGRY

-427 KKEIVATDESW
+427 RKETVVTDETW
-438 KLTTDGPIRANNEYD
+438 KLTAEGPIRANNEYD
-453 GEFYDA
+453 GEVYDA
-459 RMEMPGWSRPGFDD
+459 RMELAGWAQPGFDD
-473 SKWEPV
+473 SGWEAV
-479 QLVHAPP
+479 QVVEGPP
-486 GALRAQMAEPLR
+486 GALRAQMSEPLR

-505 KSVKEIRPGVFIY
+505 KTVKELRPGVFIY

-529 LKVQGPAG
+529 LRVQGPAG
-537 AQVRIRLAESLRGDG
+537 TRVQLRLAESLRENG
-552 DLYVDNLRGARATLH
+552 DLYVDNLRGARAWLT
-567 YVLKG
+567 YILKG
-572 GEPETWE
+572 GGAEVWE

-586 FRFVEITGYPGRP
+586 FRYVEVTGYPGKP
-599 TLDAIEGRVVHDAME
+599 GLDAIEGRVVHDAM
-614 PAGQWESSHSL
+614 PRAGEWESSHSL
-625 LNRIHRNIYW
+625 LNRIHHNIYW

-676 FYTKWIQDI
+676 FYTKWVQDI
-685 ADSQRPTGSV
+685 ADSQRPTGSI
-695 PDVAPTYWVLYNDGV
+695 PDVAPTYWVLYNDGI
-710 VWPSTFILAPQM
+710 VWPSTFVLAPQM
-722 VYRQY
+722 VLRQY
-727 ADRRII
+727 GDRRII
-733 ERHYD
+733 ERHYE

-773 IHSKDPARITAGA
+773 IHSKDPARITAGP

-799 VASNARMLGRND
+799 LSANARMLGRGQ
-811 DAAELDRLA
+811 DAAELDQLA
-820 GELKQ
+820 AQLKD
-825 AFLRT
+825 AFLRA
-830 WYKPADA
+830 WYKPQEA

-852 FDMVPAE
+852 FDMVPPG
-859 DRGRVFQRLIE
+859 DRERVFGRLVE
-870 KIEKESGNHVGV
+870 KIEKESNNHVGV

-919 SKDATTIW
+919 EKGATTIW

-971 QHTIV
+971 KHIHIR
-976 QPYPL
+976 PYALP
-981 SGLDSVRATHRSLY
+981 GLDFVKATYRSLH
-995 GPVSSSWKRSGG
+995 GPIASSWRRAGN
-1007 ALQLEVAIP
+1007 ALEMEVTIP
-1016 PNTTATIY
+1016 PNTTAAIH
-1024 VPGTGKVTEAG
+1024 VPSTGRVTESG
-1035 GLQPARVERGYTVF
+1035 GLKPSRVEQGYTVF
-1049 ETGSGNYRFTSESPS
+1049 EAGSGVYRFRAE
-1064 R
+1064 

>member
-1 MKYALFPLLLLTCVA
+1 MKRILLFLAVLALA
-16 PAASLKP
+16 AQAASLKP
-23 TGLRT
+23 ADLRT

-33 PLGIDETSPRL
+33 PLGIDETAPRL
-44 GWKLIASNPAAR
+44 SWKLEAASPATR
-56 NLRQTAYRIVVSSTP
+56 NLRQSAYRVIVSSTA
-71 ALARSARGD
+71 ALAQSGRGD
-80 LWDTGKVASE
+80 LWDTGKVAGDQSV
-90 QNIHVLYQGKPLA
+90 HVAYQGKPLA

-115 DENGQP
+115 DQAGQP
-121 SPWSETARW
+121 SAWSETARW

-142 KWIGRDEKT
+142 KWIGREEKT

-160 QLLRQAQWIWF
+160 QWLREAQWIWF
-171 DEGDPAKQAPA
+171 DEGDPARQAPA
-182 ETRRFRATVQLPA
+182 ETRRFRARFTLPA
-195 DQPLKT
+195 DRALKT
-201 AVFVLGA
+201 ATFVLGA
-208 DNNFELSVNGR
+208 DNSFELSVNGE
-219 FAGRGNNPAL
+219 FAGKGNNPTL
-229 PMVFHLEPFLKPGP
+229 PMVLHIEPWLKPGE
-243 NEFLVTARNTREDQ
+243 NELLVVARNTREDP

-262 ALKVEFAAGDP
+262 ALKIEFAAGDP
-273 LIFTTGPEWQALRK
+273 LMFYTGDHWEALRK
-287 DDEGWRPA
+287 DDEGWKPA
-295 RALGPYG
+295 KALGPFG

-319 RMLRKEFIV
+319 RMLRKEFDV
-328 QPRLLRATAYVAGLG
+328 EPRLRRATAYVAGLG

-354 GDHVLSPALSEY
+354 GDDVLSPGLTEY
-366 EKRVYYVTH
+366 EKRVFYVTH
-375 DITPLLKPGR
+375 DITSMLKPGR
-385 NAAGLWLGNGRY
+385 NAVGLWLGNGRY

-427 KKEIVATDESW
+427 RKQVVATDETW

-453 GEFYDA
+453 GEVYDA
-459 RMEMPGWSRPGFDD
+459 RMEMPGWAQAGFDD
-473 SKWEPV
+473 SKWEAAQAV
-479 QLVHAPP
+479 QGPP

-505 KSVKEIRPGVFIY
+505 KTMKELRPGVFIY

-529 LKVQGPAG
+529 LRVQGPAG
-537 AQVRIRLAESLRGDG
+537 ARVQLRLAESLRGNG
-552 DLYVDNLRGARATLH
+552 DLYVDNLRGARATLT
-567 YVLKG
+567 YILKG
-572 GEPETWE
+572 GGAEVWE

-586 FRFVEITGYPGRP
+586 FRYIEITGYPGKP
-599 TLDAIEGRVVHDAME
+599 GLDAVEGRVVHDAM
-614 PAGQWESSHSL
+614 PRAGEWESSHTL

-685 ADSQRPTGSV
+685 ADSQRPTGSI
-695 PDVAPTYWVLYNDGV
+695 PDVAPTYWVLYNDGI
-710 VWPSTFILAPQM
+710 VWPSTYVLATQM

-727 ADRRII
+727 GDRRII
-733 ERHYD
+733 ERHYE

-773 IHSKDPARITAGA
+773 IHSKDPARITAGP

-799 VASNARMLGRND
+799 VSANARMLGRNE
-811 DAAELDRLA
+811 DAAELDKLA
-820 GELKQ
+820 AQLKE

-830 WYKPADA
+830 WYKAQEA

-852 FDMVPAE
+852 FDMVPAQ
-859 DRGRVFQRLIE
+859 DRSRVFDRLVE
-870 KIEKESGNHVGV
+870 KIEKESNNHVGV

-909 TTYPGWGYMV
+909 TTYPGWGYMI

-963 PDPEKPGF
+963 PDPERPGF
-971 QHTIV
+971 QHILIK
-976 QPYPL
+976 PYAL
-981 SGLDSVRATHRSLY
+981 SGLDFVKATHRSLY
-995 GPVSSSWKRSGG
+995 GPITSSWKRAGG
-1007 ALQLEVAIP
+1007 GLEMEVTIP
-1016 PNTTATIY
+1016 PNTSATIH
-1024 VPGTGKVTEAG
+1024 VPSTGKVTESG
-1035 GLQPARVERGYTVF
+1035 GLKPARVEQGYTVF
-1049 ETGSGNYRFTSESPS
+1049 ETGSGTYRFTAE
-1064 R
+1064 

>member
-1 MKYALFPLLLLTCVA
+1 MKQAFSCLVLA
-16 PAASLKP
+16 AAIAQAASLRP
-23 TGLRT
+23 ADLRT

-33 PLGIDETSPRL
+33 PLGIDEMQPRL
-44 GWKLIASNPAAR
+44 SWKLEAADPKAR
-56 NLRQTAYRIVVSSTP
+56 NLRQTAYRIIVSSSA
-71 ALARSARGD
+71 ALAASGRGD
-80 LWDTGKVASE
+80 LWDTGRVASD
-90 QNIHVLYQGKPLA
+90 QNVHVVYQGKPLA

-115 DENGQP
+115 DQDGKP
-121 SPWSETARW
+121 SAWSETARW
-130 SMGLLKPDDWKG
+130 SMGLLRPEDWKG

-160 QLLRQAQWIWF
+160 QWLRGAQWIWF
-171 DEGDPAKQAPA
+171 DEGDPARQAPA
-182 ETRRFRATVQLPA
+182 ETRRFRATLTLPL
-195 DQPLKT
+195 DRPLST
-201 AVFVLGA
+201 AMFVLGA
-208 DNNFELSVNGR
+208 DNSFELEVNGHY
-219 FAGRGNNPAL
+219 AGRGNNVSL
-229 PMVFHLEPFLKPGP
+229 PMVIDVAPWLRPGA
-243 NEFLVTARNTREDQ
+243 NEILVTARNTREDP
-257 AGVLG
+257 AGVIG
-262 ALKVEFAAGDP
+262 ALRVEFASGDP
-273 LIFTTGPEWQALRK
+273 LVFATGPSWESLRK
-287 DDEGWRPA
+287 DDEGWRPVKV
-295 RALGPYG
+295 LGPYG

-319 RMLRKEFIV
+319 RMLRKEFTV
-328 QPRLLRATAYVAGLG
+328 GPRLRRATAYVAGLG

-354 GDHVLSPALSEY
+354 GDQVLSPALTEY
-366 EKRVYYVTH
+366 EKRVFYVTH
-375 DITPLLKPGR
+375 DITAMLKPGR
-385 NAAGLWLGNGRY
+385 NAVGLWLGNGRY

-427 KKEIVATDESW
+427 RKEIVATDETW
-438 KLTTDGPIRANNEYD
+438 KLTTEGPIRANNEYD
-453 GEFYDA
+453 GETYDA
-459 RMEMPGWSRPGFDD
+459 RMEMPGWAQPGFDD
-473 SKWEPV
+473 SRWEPAQV
-479 QLVHAPP
+479 VEGPP
-486 GALRAQMAEPLR
+486 GALRAQMSEPLR
-498 VIETLAP
+498 VMETLPA
-505 KSVKEIRPGVFIY
+505 KTVKELRPGVFIY

-537 AQVRIRLAESLRGDG
+537 TRVQMRLAESLRPDG
-552 DLYVDNLRGARATLH
+552 SLYVDNLRSARATLV
-567 YVLKG
+567 YILKG
-572 GEPETWE
+572 GGPETWE

-586 FRFVEITGYPGRP
+586 FRYIELTGYPGRP
-599 TLDAIEGRVVHDAME
+599 GLDAVEGRVVHDAME
-614 PAGQWESSHSL
+614 KAGEWESSHSL
-625 LNRIHRNIYW
+625 LNRIHSNIYW

-670 LFDVAA
+670 LFNIAA

-685 ADSQRPTGSV
+685 EDAQRPTGSI

-710 VWPSTFILAPQM
+710 VWPSTFVLAPQM

-727 ADRRII
+727 GDRRVI
-733 ERHYD
+733 ERHYPA
-738 GMKKWVDY
+738 MKKWVDY

-773 IHSKDPARITAGA
+773 IHSKDPARITAGP

-792 YHQMVKY
+792 YHQMVKL
-799 VASNARMLGRND
+799 VAANARMLGRNE
-811 DAAELDRLA
+811 DAAELEKLA
-820 GELKQ
+820 GELRD

-830 WYKPADA
+830 WYKREEA

-852 FDMVPAE
+852 FDMVPAG
-859 DRGRVFQRLIE
+859 DRERVFQRLVE
-870 KIEKESGNHVGV
+870 KIEKESDNHVGV

-900 DVALAISTQ
+900 DVAFAIATQ

-919 SKDATTIW
+919 EKGATTIW

-963 PDPEKPGF
+963 PDAGKPGF
-971 QHTIV
+971 RHIQIRPV
-976 QPYPL
+976 PVEGL
-981 SGLDSVRATHRSLY
+981 SYVKATHRSLY
-995 GPVSSSWKRSGG
+995 GPISSSWTRTGG
-1007 ALQLEVAIP
+1007 RLQLEVTIP
-1016 PNTTATIY
+1016 PNTTATIC
-1024 VPGTGKVTEAG
+1024 VPSAGKVSEAG
-1035 GLQPARVERGYTVF
+1035 GLAPARVEKGCTLF
-1049 ETGSGNYRFTSESPS
+1049 ETGSGSYRFTAE
-1064 R
+1064 